1 VPIVGTRAVARADSA
16 AGAPGQ
22 TAKTQDRQTG
32 RHHRA
37 RFTGIPAVLDRSAHD
52 GSTIG
57 RLAADAEMDAV
68 FAVPFIHAGQSKAA
82 IAWCF

>member
-1 VPIVGTRAVARADSA
+1 
-16 AGAPGQ
+16 
-22 TAKTQDRQTG
+22 
-32 RHHRA
+32 
-37 RFTGIPAVLDRSAHD
+37 VLDRSAHD